1 MGWEVRLS
9 APSDRPVELVTPKG
23 LPPDAPA
30 DLAAVNQRGW
40 NLFTAGFHW
49 PAAVIIE
56 PILRRNSATMAAYC
70 ARHGV
75 SLAPH
80 GKTTMAPDLF
90 DIQLQ
95 DGAWAITAAT
105 VWQARVMKAA
115 GVPRVLLANEVVSA
129 GEIGWLAE
137 ALADPSFEISC
148 YVDSIAGVEIL
159 DRVLSA
165 HGIARPLPVL
175 VELGVPEGRTGARSV
190 VEAAAVAAA
199 AGKTATLQVLG
210 TSAFEGIISARGPQS
225 ADDRVATLLADLHRL
240 TVMIA
245 ETGGF
250 DETPEVVISA
260 GGSMFFDYV
269 VAEFGRVDL
278 GRALRPVLRSGNY
291 LMHADGG
298 YEHSSPMGGDPRLP
312 SSAGRLQAAM
322 EVWGTVVS
330 RPEPTRA
337 LVGVGKRDVS
347 PDGSPPVVRGIRT
360 ATGEPRPG
368 TATTVALNDQHAY
381 LDVDADDPI
390 AAGDLVA
397 FGVNHGC
404 TTFDKWRA
412 ITMVDEA
419 YQVRGVVRT
428 YF

>member
-1 MGWEVRLS
+1 MS
-9 APSDRPVELVTPKG
+9 APTDRPVEPVMPKG

-30 DLAAVNQRGW
+30 DLAEVGQRGW

-95 DGAWAITAAT
+95 DGAWGITAAT

-115 GVPRVLLANEVVSA
+115 GVPRVLLANEVVSDA
-129 GEIGWLAE
+129 EIGWLAE
-137 ALADPSFEISC
+137 ALGDGSFEISC
-148 YVDSIAGVEIL
+148 YVDSLAGVEIL
-159 DRVLSA
+159 DRSLAA
-165 HGIARPLPVL
+165 HGAARPLPVL
-175 VELGVPEGRTGARSV
+175 VELGVPEGRTGARDV
-190 VEAAAVAAA
+190 DEAAAVAAA
-199 AGKTATLQVLG
+199 ANAASTLQVLG
-210 TSAFEGIISARGPQS
+210 TSAFEGIITARGDES
-225 ADDRVATLLADLHRL
+225 ATDRVAAFLADLHRL
-240 TVMIA
+240 TVQIA
-245 ETGGF
+245 DAGGF
-250 DETPEVVISA
+250 DDTPEVVISA
-260 GGSMFFDYV
+260 GGSAFFDYV

-278 GRALRPVLRSGNY
+278 GRALRPVVRSGNY

-298 YEHSSPMGGDPRLP
+298 YEHSSPMGSDPRLP
-312 SSAGRLQAAM
+312 NSEGRLQAAM
-322 EVWGTVVS
+322 EVWGTVLS

-337 LVGVGKRDVS
+337 VVGVGKRDVS

-360 ATGEPRPG
+360 AAGEPRPG

-390 AAGDLVA
+390 AVGDLVA
-397 FGVNHGC
+397 FGVRHGC

-412 ITMVDEA
+412 IALVDES
-419 YQVRGVVRT
+419 YDVQRVIRT